1 MNLLSISAMTV
12 AKAEVEAACYVLR
25 NLKFALRSALSL
37 PAEPEALGAASS
49 GGRTSGGRSA
59 GAAVATSKMVE
70 EQTPGR

>member
-1 MNLLSISAMTV
+1 VCTLWHTLGWP
-12 AKAEVEAACYVLR
+12 EFPEAACYVLR